1 MSDLLIVFVKAPRPG
16 LVKTRLAA
24 AIGAEHAAALYRA
37 MAERVF
43 RETDPASG
51 TYARVVCYAPADGRS
66 EVDAWLPGERLH
78 VQSAGDLGAR
88 MAAAF
93 EWAFDGGAARVV
105 LIGTDTPDVSR
116 GDLLHAFEALRASD
130 LVVGPSLD
138 GGYYLIGLPR
148 PIPAL
153 FERIPWSTPAVLGE
167 TLTRAESLGLRAAP
181 LAVKADI
188 DTLEDVRR
196 NWAWMREWLPADL
209 VRAIGSA
216 ASGR

>member
-1 MSDLLIVFVKAPRPG
+1 MSDLLIVFVKTPRPG

-43 RETDPASG
+43 RETDPANA
-51 TYARVVCYAPADGRS
+51 TYARVVCYAPADGRR

-78 VQSAGDLGAR
+78 AQSAGDLGAR

-105 LIGTDTPDVSR
+105 LIGTDTPDLSR
-116 GDLLHAFEALRASD
+116 GDLLHAFESLRASD

-153 FERIPWSTPAVLGE
+153 FERIPWSTPTVLGE
-167 TLTRAESLGLRAAP
+167 TLTRAESLGLSVAP
-181 LAVKADI
+181 LAVRGDI
-188 DTLEDVRR
+188 DTVEDLR
-196 NWAWMREWLPADL
+196 REWLRVAEWLPRDL
-209 VRAIGSA
+209 LEAVAKVMRE
-216 ASGR
+216 

>member
-1 MSDLLIVFVKAPRPG
+1 M
-16 LVKTRLAA
+16 
-24 AIGAEHAAALYRA
+24 
-37 MAERVF
+37 
-43 RETDPASG
+43 
-51 TYARVVCYAPADGRS
+51 
-66 EVDAWLPGERLH
+66 DAWLPAERLH

-105 LIGTDTPDVSR
+105 LIGTDTPDLSR
-116 GDLLHAFEALRASD
+116 GDVLHAFESLRTSD

-167 TLTRAESLGLRAAP
+167 TLNRAESLGLRAAP

-196 NWAWMREWLPADL
+196 NWTWMREWVPTTL
-209 VRAIGSA
+209 VQALDATLSD
-216 ASGR
+216 